1 MPLPRLLL
9 LVALLGLAP
18 LSVWAQE
25 YKIEPLK
32 DAPPEGL
39 AGEIRDAMADSGFR
53 VTKDGQPFVDLWLR
67 KEIPASSAP
76 GEPKGA
82 IQFPFLTEG
91 ELLGA
96 AKYHEEGY
104 DYRDQVIDPGLYTI
118 RYGLLPVDGDHLG
131 VSPYRDYGLLV
142 LAEEDTKVADL
153 AKRTLYRQ
161 SADAAG
167 TNHPAILV
175 AISAPKAAKAPSV
188 QHDDQ
193 EDRWGAVL
201 ELPLKVEEGEATSFL
216 IQLILVGAAAV

>member
-1 MPLPRLLL
+1 MSMSRLLL

-32 DAPPEGL
+32 EASPEGV
-39 AGEIRDAMADSGFR
+39 ANEIRDALADSGFR
-53 VTKDGQPFVDLWLR
+53 VTKDGQPLVDLWLR

-76 GEPKGA
+76 GETKGA
-82 IQFPFLTEG
+82 ILFPFLTEG

-96 AKYHEEGY
+96 ARYHEESY

-131 VSPYRDYGLLV
+131 VSPYRDYSLLV
-142 LAEEDTKVADL
+142 LAEEDAKVTDL
-153 AKRTLYRQ
+153 AKKALHRQ

-175 AISAPKAAKAPSV
+175 TISAPKEAKAPSV
-188 QHDDQ
+188 QHDEQ

-201 ELPLKVEEGEATSFL
+201 ELPLKVEGGEATSFP

>member
-1 MPLPRLLL
+1 MPIPRLLL

-18 LSVWAQE
+18 LSVRAQE

-32 DAPPEGL
+32 DAPPEGV
-39 AGEIRDAMADSGFR
+39 AGEVRDAMADSGFR

-67 KEIPASSAP
+67 KEIPASRAP
-76 GEPKGA
+76 GEAKGA
-82 IQFPFLTEG
+82 ILFPFLTEG

-96 AKYHEEGY
+96 IRYYEESY

-131 VSPYRDYGLLV
+131 VSPYRDYSLLV

-153 AKRTLYRQ
+153 TKRALHRQ
-161 SADAAG
+161 SADAAA
-167 TNHPAILV
+167 TNHPAILMT
-175 AISAPKAAKAPSV
+175 ISAPKGVQAPSV
-188 QHDDQ
+188 QHDEQ

-201 ELPLKVEEGEATSFL
+201 ELPLKVEGGEATSFP
-216 IQLILVGAAAV
+216 IQLILVGVAAV